1 MEIQYLKKLEKFYN
15 DHPNV
20 SKMGVSEL
28 KIEQLEQELN
38 VKLPIGYKEFLFLA
52 GNRNSIFGSWESG
65 FEYLDLIQT
74 NLKESM
80 DDVNLH
86 LKPHFIFGEYGN
98 DQCLF
103 FFLDEGENPPIY
115 IYAEEKF
122 HKNEKGEYVYYKKT
136 NNSFSDCIDGFIES
150 TLNSK

>member
-1 MEIQYLKKLEKFYN
+1 MQLEYLKKLENFYN
-15 DHPNV
+15 ENPKI
-20 SKMGVSEL
+20 SKIGVSEQEIN
-28 KIEQLEQELN
+28 KLEQELN
-38 VKLPIGYKEFLFLA
+38 IKLPTAYKEFLFLA

-103 FFLDEGENPPIY
+103 FFLDEGDNPPIY
-115 IYAEEKF
+115 MRK
-122 HKNEKGEYVYYKKT
+122 KN
-136 NNSFSDCIDGFIES
+136 FIKMRKENMFIMYEQIIPLVILLMS
-150 TLNSK
+150 VLMAL